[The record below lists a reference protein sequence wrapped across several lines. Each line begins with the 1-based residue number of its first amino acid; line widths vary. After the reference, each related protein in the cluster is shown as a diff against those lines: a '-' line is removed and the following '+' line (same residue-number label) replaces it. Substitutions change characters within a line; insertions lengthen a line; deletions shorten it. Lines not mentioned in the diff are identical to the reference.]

1 MTTITEFKKMLREEI
16 LEPLD
21 HPRVTGL
28 SAEGLAS
35 YNEGFQS
42 ACALILQENT
52 TFTDSEWVDWKI
64 ETCKSCLVG
73 YSESGHGW
81 MAGRRD
87 AYTWALG
94 ELEGLQ
100 EGSEVLDDV
109 VTFTDEQLDLIGEV
123 VYAEF
128 LGIAP
133 SSEDYDAEGD
143 AENLA
148 DAVVKYLKE
157 S

>member
-1 MTTITEFKKMLREEI
+1 MTTVADFKKMLQEEVN
-16 LEPLD
+16 EPLD
-21 HPRVTGL
+21 YPRVEGL
-28 SAEGLAS
+28 SDNELVS

-100 EGSEVLDDV
+100 EGSGTTSDA
-109 VTFTDEQLDLIGEV
+109 VTFTDEQLELIGEV

-133 SSEDYDAEGD
+133 SSEDYDAQGD
-143 AENLA
+143 AGKLA